1 MIEQGARRWAWPL
14 ALVLAAV
21 MIAPR
26 TGASEGPKVR
36 TSAVNTA
43 EIIRETVV
51 NGTVTALRRSSLSA
65 AVSGQIEVVQVEAG
79 DRVEEGDL
87 LVRLD
92 DELESLSLESA
103 RASTREARAALEDA
117 ERRVREARSVGEGRN
132 IAATEVS
139 TRESEKAQAEARLA
153 RLEADEKRQQA
164 RVTRHRITA
173 PFSGVISM
181 RSSDPG
187 EWVDP
192 GDTLLTLVDTDNL
205 YLDFQVPQSYFGRE
219 SEAELI
225 LTSSGDNR
233 RIPIHSRV
241 GVVDPQL
248 RTFMLR
254 ARPDEPGD
262 LSPGMTVTGKLRF
275 PTGREG
281 IGVPR
286 DALNRYPEGRVTVWV
301 LGEASDQ
308 GYAIRE
314 ERVSVAARYEDN
326 VIVTEGLS
334 AGERVIVR
342 GNESLEPGMTV
353 RLAEP
358 EAD

>member
-1 MIEQGARRWAWPL
+1 MGLVFL
-14 ALVLAAV
+14 AVALGSAAQ
-21 MIAPR
+21 
-26 TGASEGPKVR
+26 ASEGPRVR
-36 TSAVNTA
+36 VSTVDTA
-43 EIIRETVV
+43 EIVRETVV
-51 NGTVTALRRSSLSA
+51 NGTVTARRRSSLSA
-65 AVSGQIEVVQVEAG
+65 AVSGQIEAVLVEAG
-79 DRVEEGDL
+79 DRVSEGDV

-92 DELESLSLESA
+92 DELESLSLASA
-103 RASTREARAALEDA
+103 RASTREAREALANA
-117 ERRVREARSVGEGRN
+117 ERRLSEARSVGEGRN

-153 RLEADEKRQQA
+153 RLQAEEERQAA
-164 RVTRHRITA
+164 RVVRHRINA
-173 PFSGVISM
+173 PFNGVVSD

-205 YLDFQVPQSYFGRE
+205 FLDFQVPQSYFGRE

-225 LTSSGDNR
+225 LTSSGEPR
-233 RIPIHSRV
+233 SIPIQSRV
-241 GVVDPQL
+241 GVIDPQL
-248 RTFMLR
+248 RTFLLR

-275 PTGREG
+275 PTGRQG
-281 IGVPR
+281 IAVPR

-301 LGEASDQ
+301 LGEATDE
-308 GYAIRE
+308 GHAIRE
-314 ERVSVAARYEDN
+314 ERVSVAARYEDQ

-334 AGERVIVR
+334 AGERVIIR
-342 GNESLEPGMTV
+342 GNESLEPGTMV
-353 RLAEP
+353 QLPEP